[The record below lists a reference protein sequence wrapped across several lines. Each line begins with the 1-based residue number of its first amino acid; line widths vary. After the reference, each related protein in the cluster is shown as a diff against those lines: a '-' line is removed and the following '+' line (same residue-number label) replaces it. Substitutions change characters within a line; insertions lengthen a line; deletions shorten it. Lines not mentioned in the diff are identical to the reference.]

1 MKKIKQLVFLPIFA
15 LGIFSCNT
23 SQTEIPFQKNEPVDF
38 SKVKIKDSFGCRK
51 SINMQKRHY
60 LHVFANAK

>member
-38 SKVKIKDSFGCRK
+38 SKVKIKDSFLA
-51 SINMQKRHY
+51 SENQ
-60 LHVFANAK
+60 